1 MAAAMA
7 LALATICFWC
17 SLKDGSMASFKHTA
31 FAAMVCTS
39 GPPCVPG
46 KVSRSSS
53 LAKAALQ
60 STKPARGPR
69 RVLCVV
75 VETMSACGTGL
86 GCSPAATSPA
96 MCAIST
102 KMIVAGAS
110 AYSRM
115 IDFGDALKID
125 HPRIGTCPGDDH
137 FRLVLVG
144 QPLDFVVVDALVFFA
159 HAVGHEFV
167 HTAGKVQRMS
177 VGQVT
182 TMRKVHAQHGVPRL
196 ERGHVDGHVCGST
209 RMGLHVGVFRAKQFF
224 GAVDG
229 QLLDL
234 VGELAAAVI
243 TLSRI
248 ALRI

>member
-7 LALATICFWC
+7 LALATICFWY
-17 SLKDGSMASFKHTA
+17 SVKDGSMASFKHTA

-75 VETMSACGTGL
+75 V
-86 GCSPAATSPA
+86 
-96 MCAIST
+96 
-102 KMIVAGAS
+102 
-110 AYSRM
+110 
-115 IDFGDALKID
+115 
-125 HPRIGTCPGDDH
+125 
-137 FRLVLVG
+137 
-144 QPLDFVVVDALVFFA
+144 DALVFFA
-159 HAVGHEFV
+159 HAVGHELV
-167 HTAGKVQRMS
+167 HTAGKIQRMS

-182 TMRKVHAQHGVPRL
+182 AMRKVHAQHSVSRL

-209 RMGLHVGVFRAKQFF
+209 RMGLYIGVFCAKQFF
-224 GAVDG
+224 GAVNR

-234 VGELAAAVI
+234 VGEFAGAVI

-248 ALRI
+248 ALCVLVRKDWPHG